1 MASKRN
7 PAIGFIFITLVID
20 VLGIGLIIPILPTLI
35 RGFTGGDL
43 STASQYSGWLMASYA
58 IMQFFFSPVLGGLSD
73 QFGRRPIIL
82 ASLFGFSID
91 YLVLANASL
100 TLLLVHQHI

>member
-58 IMQFFFSPVLGGLSD
+58 IMQFF
-73 QFGRRPIIL
+73 
-82 ASLFGFSID
+82 SLLFWVDCRI
-91 YLVLANASL
+91 SL
-100 TLLLVHQHI
+100 DAVPLF